1 VKIKDLLQKSSILI
15 DPPAADKKGIITQL
29 AAHLALMHNLPDGRL
44 IAQKILERE
53 AEVSTGIG
61 YGIAIPHSRMEKID
75 RIYMAAARSM
85 KGIDYSSID
94 GQPVHLIFMLISPA
108 GASNEHMQVLSSLS
122 RIMSY
127 EDIRK
132 KLIAT
137 KRAEQFLDMLVK
149 GENKYAG

>member
-1 VKIKDLLQKSSILI
+1 MKIKDLLQKSCILI

-29 AAHLALMHNLPDGRL
+29 AAHLASINNLPDGRL

-61 YGIAIPHSRMEKID
+61 YGIAIPHARMEKID
-75 RIYMAAARSM
+75 RIYMAAARSV
-85 KGIDYSSID
+85 KGIDYASID
-94 GQPVHLIFMLISPA
+94 GLPVYLIFMLISPA
-108 GASNEHMQVLSSLS
+108 GASNEHVQVLSSLS

-132 KLIAT
+132 KLIAA
-137 KRAEQFLDMLVK
+137 KKAEQFLDLLVK
-149 GENKYAG
+149 GEIKYAG